1 MTNIFIWFADRIV
14 QKKISIHAAQVAFF
28 ILVSFFPFFMF
39 LFSVSRYTILDE
51 GTILRIADLVM
62 PGNVSPLIS
71 DWLKESYDA
80 ASGTIL
86 SLTVVFALWSGSK
99 GFNGMILGLEE
110 VYQVEKQRNY
120 IWRRIHSIAD
130 TVVFTVMIL
139 FSILL
144 LVYGNQIVILF
155 RKTFP
160 FLLNLELEV
169 FLLRSVIAL
178 FLFLVY
184 FLVLFRFVPGHS
196 TTIKQEFPGALLS
209 SFLWIAFSYLYSFYI
224 DYHSSFSSL
233 YGSLTYIVSIMIWM
247 YFSIFI
253 IFLGALLNQYLKEEK
268 KLNLL
273 RSIRQL
279 PGQLLLLLD
288 NNKK

>member
-1 MTNIFIWFADRIV
+1 MTNIFLWFGEHITE
-14 QKKISIHAAQVAFF
+14 KKISIHAAQVAFF
-28 ILVSFFPFFMF
+28 ILVSFFPFLMF
-39 LFSVSRYTILDE
+39 LFSLSRYTILDE
-51 GTILRIADLVM
+51 STILKIVEAIV
-62 PGNVSPLIS
+62 PGNMSPLVS
-71 DWLKESYDA
+71 AWLKESYDA

-86 SLTVVFALWSGSK
+86 SITVIVALWSGSK

-110 VYQVEKQRNY
+110 IYQVEKQRNY
-120 IWRRIHSIAD
+120 IWRRIHSVAD
-130 TVVFTVMIL
+130 TVVFTIMIL

-155 RKTFP
+155 KKTFP

-169 FLLRSVIAL
+169 FLMRSVLAL

-184 FLVLFRFVPGHS
+184 FLVLFRFVPGHH
-196 TTIKQEFPGALLS
+196 TTIKKEFPGALLS
-209 SFLWIAFSYLYSFYI
+209 AFLWILFSYLYSFYI
-224 DYHSSFSSL
+224 DNHSSFSSL
-233 YGSLTYIVSIMIWM
+233 YGSLTYIVSIMMWM

-253 IFLGALLNQYLKEEK
+253 IFLGALLNQYLEEEE

-273 RSIRQL
+273 ASIRQL
-279 PGQLLLLLD
+279 PGLLLLFLD